1 MTFKLIKPDM
11 PTERKRQSRK
21 TVRITS
27 LPKLVPNILTI
38 CALCAGLTSI
48 RFALLE
54 KWELVIVAMLFAALF
69 DILDGAVARLL
80 KASSKIGAELDSLSD
95 FLSFGVAPALILYQ
109 WVIHNAGGIGWFAS
123 MAFAV
128 AAALRLAR
136 FNVMAKDAEDKGKNN
151 VSHFFV
157 GVPAPAGALLSLI
170 PMALSIHLNE
180 LNMQEFPIMSV
191 LVAIWML
198 LMAGLMVSRVPTIS
212 IKKLKIPQKAVYGL
226 LAGLALVIGALVTE
240 PWLTLICLGIFYLG
254 SIPFSYRV
262 AKKRGFDKD

>member
-1 MTFKLIKPDM
+1 MTFKVVKSDM
-11 PTERKRQSRK
+11 STDRKRSRRPVK
-21 TVRITS
+21 ITS

-54 KWELVIVAMLFAALF
+54 KWELVIIAMLVAALF
-69 DILDGAVARLL
+69 DVLDGAVARLL
-80 KASSKIGAELDSLSD
+80 KASSKMGAELDSLSD

-123 MAFAV
+123 MAFAT

-136 FNVMAKDAEDKGKNN
+136 FNVMSKEAEDKGKAN

-170 PMALSIHLNE
+170 PLALSIHLDE
-180 LNMQEFPIMSV
+180 LRMEDFPIMSV
-191 LVAIWML
+191 FVAIWML
-198 LMAGLMVSRVPTIS
+198 LMAGLMVSRIPTFS
-212 IKKLKIPQKAVYGL
+212 IKKLKVPQKAVFWL
-226 LAGLALVIGALVTE
+226 LAFLALVIGALVTE
-240 PWLTLICLGIFYLG
+240 PWLTLVCLGVSYLG
-254 SIPFSYRV
+254 AIPLSYRL